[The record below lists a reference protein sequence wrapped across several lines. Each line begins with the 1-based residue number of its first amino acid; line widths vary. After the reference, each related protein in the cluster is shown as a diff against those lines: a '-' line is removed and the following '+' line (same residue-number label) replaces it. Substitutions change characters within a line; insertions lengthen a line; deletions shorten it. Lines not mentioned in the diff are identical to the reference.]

1 MVVDAIA
8 KAAHDLLAKSEKVE
22 DLYTGDCR
30 GCGEC
35 CSRFLPITPE
45 DEVRLVWHLA
55 ANPVEVP
62 AQRGEIDL
70 VCPLLSES
78 RECLA
83 YEARP
88 AICREY
94 RCDLH
99 AKGTLKH
106 SRALFGAHIVDMR
119 ELVG

>member
-35 CSRFLPITPE
+35 CSRFLPITPD
-45 DEVRLVWHLA
+45 DEVRLLWHLA

-62 AQRGEIDL
+62 APMGEIDL

-88 AICREY
+88 AICRTY

-99 AKGTLKH
+99 ANGLLRH
-106 SRALFGAHIVDMR
+106 GHELDGASVVDMR